1 MNAWHARAAR
11 AADRIWYGGSA
22 WRFALW
28 PLSGAFRSLVA
39 VRASLYRAGLKR
51 SVRLPVPVVVVGN
64 VTAGGTGKTPFVVW
78 LARELASRGHSPG
91 IVTRGYGGQGGR
103 APRRVTPDSSA
114 AEAGDEPVLLAA
126 RTGRPV
132 YACADRVAAS
142 RALLRAAPE
151 VDVLLSDDGLQ
162 HYRLA
167 RAFEIAV
174 VDGARGL
181 GNGLCLPAGPLR
193 EPAARLG
200 SVGAIVVNEGG
211 VAAPEEAGP
220 DGPKVLADLPSGV
233 PRVPMTLA
241 VTSVYRIADGAEAT
255 LEAFAG
261 RTVHAVAGIGHPE
274 RFFRMLERAGL
285 TVLRHPLPDH
295 AKLRA
300 EDLPRDP
307 ALPVLTTEK
316 DAVKLRGAAAEDVW
330 CVAVEAVVGAE
341 EGRRLVDA
349 VESALLA
356 HAGRD
361 ADHTQRRGPAA
372 PGHRERTC
380 STISE

>member
-1 MNAWHARAAR
+1 MNRWHARAAR

-28 PLSGAFRSLVA
+28 PLSVAFRSLVA
-39 VRASLYRAGLKR
+39 VRALLYRAGLKR
-51 SVRLPVPVVVVGN
+51 NVRLPVPVVIVGN
-64 VTAGGTGKTPFVVW
+64 VTAGGTGKTPFVIW
-78 LARELASRGHSPG
+78 LARELAARGHSPG
-91 IVTRGYGGQGGR
+91 IVTRGYGGRGGR
-103 APRRVTPDSSA
+103 TPRHVTADSSA
-114 AEAGDEPVLLAA
+114 DDVGDEPVLLAA

-132 YACADRVAAS
+132 YACADRVAAA
-142 RALLRAAPE
+142 RALLEAAPN

-200 SVGAIVVNEGG
+200 TVGAIVVNDGG
-211 VAAPEEAGP
+211 VAAPGEAG
-220 DGPKVLADLPSGV
+220 GGRVFAELPAGV
-233 PRVPMTLA
+233 PHVPMTLA
-241 VTSVYRIADGAEAT
+241 VTSVRRIADGAEAT
-255 LEAFAG
+255 LAAFAG

-274 RFFRMLERAGL
+274 RFFQMLERAGL

-295 AKLRA
+295 AKLGV

-316 DAVKLRGAAAEDVW
+316 DAVKLRGAAPEDAW
-330 CVAVEAVVGAE
+330 CVAAEAVVGAA
-341 EGRRLVDA
+341 EGRALVA
-349 VESALLA
+349 AIELALRA

-361 ADHTQRRGPAA
+361 ADEPQRR
-372 PGHRERTC
+372 
-380 STISE
+380 